1 MLQHHMTN
9 FIECILKISIVRLRF
24 FLSVAKFKGDQCLSY
39 YQKVNN
45 IQLTW
50 DLTYMLRIR
59 EHIIQWLN
67 FLHTN
72 NNKNN

>member
-1 MLQHHMTN
+1 MLDYG
-9 FIECILKISIVRLRF
+9 F

>member
-1 MLQHHMTN
+1 MLDYG
-9 FIECILKISIVRLRF
+9 F

-50 DLTYMLRIR
+50 DLTYMLRI
-59 EHIIQWLN
+59 
-67 FLHTN
+67 
-72 NNKNN
+72 